1 MQEVT
6 PESEETPID
15 DKATVE
21 ETTATAPHE
30 AEVVPQDEAHDV
42 DEDDDEFDEEDEDE
56 DEDDELAEAQ
66 AHVGRLQE
74 ELRNMQARVL
84 RTQADLE
91 NYKKRA
97 EREKQESIKYASKR
111 LFGQILEVMDNFD
124 RALMAITD
132 PKDNL
137 AIGVSMIHKQ
147 LQDVL
152 AQNGVEEIVAIG
164 RPFDPYLDEALAQE
178 PRADVEEH
186 TVIEVFQKGYR
197 FQGNLLRATKVKVAT
212 AMPAA
217 AEETSSESEEA
228 SSEG

>member
-6 PESEETPID
+6 PENEETPI
-15 DKATVE
+15 E
-21 ETTATAPHE
+21 ETASVETSTAME

-56 DEDDELAEAQ
+56 EDDDLAEAQ
-66 AHVGRLQE
+66 AHIARLQE
-74 ELRNMQARVL
+74 ELRNSQARIL
-84 RTQADLE
+84 RAQADLE

-97 EREKQESIKYASKR
+97 DREKQESIKYTSKR
-111 LFGQILEVMDNFD
+111 LFGQILDVMDNFD

-152 AQNGVEEIVAIG
+152 AQNGVEEIQAIG

-197 FQGNLLRATKVKVAT
+197 YQGNLLRATKVKVAT

-217 AEETSSESEEA
+217 VEETTSESAEPSSET
-228 SSEG
+228 

>member
-6 PESEETPID
+6 PESEETPIE
-15 DKATVE
+15 DKTTVE
-21 ETTATAPHE
+21 ETTATVQE
-30 AEVVPQDEAHDV
+30 TEVVPQDEAHDV
-42 DEDDDEFDEEDEDE
+42 DEDDEENDDDFED
-56 DEDDELAEAQ
+56 DDDDDELAEAK

-74 ELRNMQARVL
+74 ELRGMNARVL
-84 RTQADLE
+84 RAQADLE

-152 AQNGVEEIVAIG
+152 AQNGVEEIQAVG

-186 TVIEVFQKGYR
+186 TIVEVFQKGYR
-197 FQGNLLRATKVKVAT
+197 FQGNLLRATKVKIAT
-212 AMPAA
+212 IMPAA
-217 AEETSSESEEA
+217 AEETTNESEEA

>member
-6 PESEETPID
+6 PENEEKPIEETASVD
-15 DKATVE
+15 ETEAT
-21 ETTATAPHE
+21 E

-42 DEDDDEFDEEDEDE
+42 DQDDDEFDEEDEDE
-56 DEDDELAEAQ
+56 EDDDLAEAQ
-66 AHVGRLQE
+66 AHVARLQE
-74 ELRNMQARVL
+74 ELRAGQARVL
-84 RTQADLE
+84 RAQADLE

-111 LFGQILEVMDNFD
+111 LFGQILDVMDNFD

-152 AQNGVEEIVAIG
+152 AQNGVEEITAVG

-186 TVIEVFQKGYR
+186 TIVEVFQKGYR
-197 FQGNLLRATKVKVAT
+197 YQGNLLRATKVKVAT

-217 AEETSSESEEA
+217 AEEATSESEEPSNEA
-228 SSEG
+228 